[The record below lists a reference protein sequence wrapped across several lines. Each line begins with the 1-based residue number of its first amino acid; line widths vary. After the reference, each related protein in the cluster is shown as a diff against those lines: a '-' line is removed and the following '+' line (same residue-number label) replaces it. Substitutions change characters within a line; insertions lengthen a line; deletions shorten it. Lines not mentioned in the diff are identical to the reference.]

1 MAERIVVTGMG
12 AVTPLGLGV
21 DALFDGLCAGR
32 CGVGPITRFDTT
44 GLAVTIAA
52 QVPDLD
58 LGLPG
63 KLLRESDA
71 FTQFALC
78 AAAEA
83 LGGSLPAAPH
93 RVGVVMGTAMAGIAT
108 RFWMSLT

>member
-78 AAAEA
+78 AAAA
-83 LGGSLPAAPH
+83 MILRSSAS
-93 RVGVVMGTAMAGIAT
+93 GTSCT
-108 RFWMSLT
+108 LRFSNRFFM